1 MTKPLWGVVSGLIF
15 GTVAAGSMLP
25 MSFPDKTAALLG
37 AFLNRFA
44 IGLVIGCVQLPW
56 PGWAVGLAFG
66 LLLSLPDAIIT
77 KAYAPILVFGCV
89 GGAVIG
95 GCIHGWAMPA

>member
-1 MTKPLWGVVSGLIF
+1 MQ
-15 GTVAAGSMLP
+15 AMLP
-25 MSFPDKTAALLG
+25 PFCKL
-37 AFLNRFA
+37 
-44 IGLVIGCVQLPW
+44 
-56 PGWAVGLAFG
+56 
-66 LLLSLPDAIIT
+66 LPDAIIT